1 MSSTS
6 LVVHKYG
13 GTSVADADRIR
24 AVARRVAD
32 ARKAGS
38 GVVVVVSAMGHTTD
52 ELLGLAAEVSP
63 HHHPRELDMLLT
75 AGERVSM
82 ALLAMAIADEGVEA
96 LSLTGSQAGILT
108 DTEHGRA
115 KITDIRAF
123 RVEEALADGK
133 VVIVAGFQGVSP
145 DTKEITTLGRGG
157 SDTTA
162 VALAAALGADS
173 CEICTDV
180 DGVFTADPAIVAGAR
195 RLDSISYEEMLE
207 MAANG
212 AGVLSSRA
220 ADFSMRFRV
229 PLHVRSSFHD
239 GPGTWVKESAMEQPV
254 VSGIV
259 HEASAAKITVHGVP
273 DRPGV
278 AAALFQPL
286 AAQGVNIDMI
296 VQNISTAGATDI
308 SFTVPR
314 PQAETARSVAEGV
327 ADAIGADGV
336 DVDDS
341 IAKVSIVG
349 SGMHEAPGVP
359 ARMFEVLGT
368 AGINIGMIST
378 SAIRVSCVVAKDRA
392 EEAVQLLHGAFFEA
406 AP

>member
-1 MSSTS
+1 
-6 LVVHKYG
+6 
-13 GTSVADADRIR
+13 
-24 AVARRVAD
+24 
-32 ARKAGS
+32 
-38 GVVVVVSAMGHTTD
+38 
-52 ELLGLAAEVSP
+52 
-63 HHHPRELDMLLT
+63 
-75 AGERVSM
+75 
-82 ALLAMAIADEGVEA
+82 
-96 LSLTGSQAGILT
+96 
-108 DTEHGRA
+108 
-115 KITDIRAF
+115 
-123 RVEEALADGK
+123 
-133 VVIVAGFQGVSP
+133 
-145 DTKEITTLGRGG
+145 
-157 SDTTA
+157 
-162 VALAAALGADS
+162 
-173 CEICTDV
+173 
-180 DGVFTADPAIVAGAR
+180 
-195 RLDSISYEEMLE
+195 
-207 MAANG
+207 
-212 AGVLSSRA
+212 
-220 ADFSMRFRV
+220 
-229 PLHVRSSFHD
+229 
-239 GPGTWVKESAMEQPV
+239 MEQPV

-327 ADAIGADGV
+327 AEDIGAHGV
-336 DVDDS
+336 AVDDS